1 MFFAAKPFSKIRQ
14 FVLLS
19 MAAVLVGCASIPA
32 GVDPSPN
39 DPWEPFNRSV
49 FEFNEGLDAYLLKPV
64 VAGYR
69 FVLPEFVR
77 EGIYNF
83 FSNYGDIYNVAYNLL
98 QGKPGYAFNDLMR
111 VVVNTTMGLGG
122 FIDLATP
129 GGLEK
134 HKEDWGQTLGVWGVP
149 SGPYVVL
156 PFFGPSNVRD
166 TFGTVADLESDYLF
180 RLLPDVAL
188 RNSITGLRV
197 VNARNTYYEAGDL
210 LDGAAIDKYS
220 FMRDAYIQRREY
232 QINEGRDD
240 EEPQMPVYENPYECE
255 RAKISPNEITRARWI
270 YEELQMDF

>member
-1 MFFAAKPFSKIRQ
+1 MPFLAKLKRWI
-14 FVLLS
+14 LLYLVTT
-19 MAAVLVGCASIPA
+19 MVGCASIPA
-32 GVDPSPN
+32 GVQPSPQ

-49 FEFNEGLDAYLLKPV
+49 FEFNEGLDAYVLKPV

-77 EGIYNF
+77 DGIYNF
-83 FSNYGDIYNVAYNLL
+83 FSNYSDIYTALQNLL
-98 QGKPGYAFNDLMR
+98 QGKPDYAFSDLMR

-122 FIDLATP
+122 LIDLATP

-134 HKEDWGQTLGVWGVP
+134 HKEDWGQTFGVWGIP

-166 TFGTVADLESDYLF
+166 TFGTAADMESDYLF

-220 FMRDAYIQRREY
+220 FMRDAYIQRRQY

-240 EEPQMPVYENPYECE
+240 EEPLMPPYQNPYE
-255 RAKISPNEITRARWI
+255 
-270 YEELQMDF
+270 

>member
-1 MFFAAKPFSKIRQ
+1 MQWLVKLKR
-14 FVLLS
+14 LLLLGLLAG
-19 MAAVLVGCASIPA
+19 MVGCASIPA
-32 GVDPSPN
+32 GVEPSPH

-77 EGIYNF
+77 DGIYNF
-83 FSNYGDIYNVAYNLL
+83 FSNYSDIYTALQNLL
-98 QGKPGYAFNDLMR
+98 QGKPDYAFNDLMR
-111 VVVNTTMGLGG
+111 VVVNTTFGLGG
-122 FIDLATP
+122 LIDMATP
-129 GGLEK
+129 GGLPK
-134 HKEDWGQTLGVWGVP
+134 HKEDWGQTFGVWGIP

-156 PFFGPSNVRD
+156 PFFGPSSVRD

-232 QINEGRDD
+232 QINEGREDG
-240 EEPQMPVYENPYECE
+240 EPLIPVYENPYE
-255 RAKISPNEITRARWI
+255 
-270 YEELQMDF
+270 

>member
-1 MFFAAKPFSKIRQ
+1 MS
-14 FVLLS
+14 LLS
-19 MAAVLVGCASIPA
+19 AKLKQLILLGLASLLVACASIPA
-32 GVDPSPN
+32 GVEPSPN

-49 FEFNEGLDAYLLKPV
+49 FEFNEGLDAYVLKPV

-83 FSNYGDIYNVAYNLL
+83 FSNYNDIYTALNNLL
-98 QGKPGYAFNDLMR
+98 QGKPDYAASDLMR
-111 VVVNTTMGLGG
+111 VVVNTTFGLGG
-122 FIDLATP
+122 LIDMATP

-134 HKEDWGQTLGVWGVP
+134 HKEDWGQTFGVWGAP

-156 PFFGPSNVRD
+156 PFFGPSSVRD

-180 RLLPDVAL
+180 KYVKNIGV
-188 RNSITGLRV
+188 RNSVTGLRV
-197 VNARNTYYEAGDL
+197 VNTRNTYYEAGDL

-232 QINEGRDD
+232 QIHEGRED
-240 EEPQMPVYENPYECE
+240 EEPLMPVYENGYE
-255 RAKISPNEITRARWI
+255 
-270 YEELQMDF
+270 

>member
-1 MFFAAKPFSKIRQ
+1 MNLWASDLQRKLKRLA
-14 FVLLS
+14 LLGFT
-19 MAAVLVGCASIPA
+19 AFLVGCASIPA
-32 GVDPSPN
+32 GVERSPQ
-39 DPWEPFNRSV
+39 DPWEPFNRSI
-49 FEFNEGLDAYLLKPV
+49 FEFNEGLDAYVLKPV

-83 FSNYGDIYNVAYNLL
+83 FSNYSDIYTALFNLL
-98 QGKPGYAFNDLMR
+98 QGKPSYAFNDFMR

-122 FIDLATP
+122 LLDLATP

-134 HKEDWGQTLGVWGVP
+134 HKEDWGQTFGVWGVP
-149 SGPYVVL
+149 AGPYVVL

-220 FMRDAYIQRREY
+220 FMRDAYIQRRQY
-232 QINEGRDD
+232 QINEARDD
-240 EEPQMPVYENPYECE
+240 EEPTIPVYENPY
-255 RAKISPNEITRARWI
+255 
-270 YEELQMDF
+270 Q

>member
-1 MFFAAKPFSKIRQ
+1 M
-14 FVLLS
+14 LC
-19 MAAVLVGCASIPA
+19 MAAALVGCASIPA
-32 GVDPSPN
+32 GVEPSPH

-77 EGIYNF
+77 DGIYNF
-83 FSNYGDIYNVAYNLL
+83 FSNYGDIYNIFYNLL
-98 QGKPGYAFNDLMR
+98 QGKPGFAFNDFMR
-111 VVVNTTMGLGG
+111 VAVNTTMGLGG

-134 HKEDWGQTLGVWGVP
+134 HKEDWGQTFGVWGVP
-149 SGPYVVL
+149 AGPYVVL

-180 RLLPDVAL
+180 KYVKDVGL

-197 VNARNTYYEAGDL
+197 INARNTYYEAGDL

-220 FMRDAYIQRREY
+220 FMRDAYIQRRQY

-240 EEPQMPVYENPYECE
+240 EEPQMPVYENPY
-255 RAKISPNEITRARWI
+255 
-270 YEELQMDF
+270 Q

>member
-1 MFFAAKPFSKIRQ
+1 MFLHLNFLKQMKRYILLLAATF
-14 FVLLS
+14 
-19 MAAVLVGCASIPA
+19 LVGCASIPA
-32 GVDPSPN
+32 GVERSPQ

-83 FSNYGDIYNVAYNLL
+83 FSNYNDIYTALFNLL
-98 QGKPGYAFNDLMR
+98 QGKPDYAFNDFMR

-122 FIDLATP
+122 LLDLATS

-180 RLLPDVAL
+180 RLLPDVAV

-220 FMRDAYIQRREY
+220 FMRDAYIQRRAY
-232 QINEGRDD
+232 QINEGRED
-240 EEPQMPVYENPYECE
+240 EEPQMPVYENAYE
-255 RAKISPNEITRARWI
+255 
-270 YEELQMDF
+270 

>member
-1 MFFAAKPFSKIRQ
+1 MLLAVRLYSKIKRV
-14 FVLLS
+14 VLLV
-19 MAAVLVGCASIPA
+19 ATTALVGCASIPA
-32 GVDPSPN
+32 GVEPSPH
-39 DPWEPFNRSV
+39 DPWESFNRSV

-69 FVLPEFVR
+69 FILPEFVR

-83 FSNYGDIYNVAYNLL
+83 FSNYNDIYTALFNLL
-98 QGKPGYAFNDLMR
+98 QGRLDYAFNDLMR
-111 VVVNTTMGLGG
+111 VAVNTTMGLGG
-122 FIDLATP
+122 LLDLATP

-149 SGPYVVL
+149 AGPYVVL

-166 TFGTVADLESDYLF
+166 AFGTVADLESDYLF
-180 RLLPDVAL
+180 RFLPDVAV
-188 RNSITGLRV
+188 RNSVTGLRV

-232 QINEGRDD
+232 QINEGREG
-240 EEPQMPVYENPYECE
+240 EEPQMPVYENPY
-255 RAKISPNEITRARWI
+255 
-270 YEELQMDF
+270 Q

>member
-1 MFFAAKPFSKIRQ
+1 MKRF
-14 FVLLS
+14 LLLC
-19 MAAVLVGCASIPA
+19 MATALVGCASIPA
-32 GVDPSPN
+32 GVEPFPQ

-49 FEFNEGLDAYLLKPV
+49 FEFNEGLDACLLKPV

-83 FSNYGDIYNVAYNLL
+83 FSNYNDIYTALYNLL
-98 QGKPGYAFNDLMR
+98 QGKPGYAFNDFMR
-111 VVVNTTMGLGG
+111 VAVNTTMGLGG
-122 FIDLATP
+122 LLDLATP

-149 SGPYVVL
+149 AGPYVVL

-220 FMRDAYIQRREY
+220 FMRDAYIQRRQY

-240 EEPQMPVYENPYECE
+240 EEPQMPVYENPYE
-255 RAKISPNEITRARWI
+255 
-270 YEELQMDF
+270 

>member
-1 MFFAAKPFSKIRQ
+1 MLSVVKFISKLRQ
-14 FVLLS
+14 CILLC
-19 MAAVLVGCASIPA
+19 MAAALVGCASIPA
-32 GVDPSPN
+32 GVEPSPH

-77 EGIYNF
+77 DGIYNF
-83 FSNYGDIYNVAYNLL
+83 FSNYGDIYNIFYNLL
-98 QGKPGYAFNDLMR
+98 QGKPGFAFNDFMR
-111 VVVNTTMGLGG
+111 VAVNTTMGLGG

-134 HKEDWGQTLGVWGVP
+134 HKEDWGQTFGVWGVP
-149 SGPYVVL
+149 AGPYVVL

-180 RLLPDVAL
+180 KYVKDVGL

-197 VNARNTYYEAGDL
+197 INARNTYYEAGDL

-220 FMRDAYIQRREY
+220 FMRDAYIQRRQY

-240 EEPQMPVYENPYECE
+240 EEPQMPVYENPY
-255 RAKISPNEITRARWI
+255 
-270 YEELQMDF
+270 Q

>member
-1 MFFAAKPFSKIRQ
+1 MLSVVKFISKLRQ
-14 FVLLS
+14 CILLC
-19 MAAVLVGCASIPA
+19 MAAALVGCASIPA
-32 GVDPSPN
+32 GVEPSPH

-77 EGIYNF
+77 DGIYNF
-83 FSNYGDIYNVAYNLL
+83 FSNYGDIYNIFYNLL
-98 QGKPGYAFNDLMR
+98 QGKPGYAFNDFMR
-111 VVVNTTMGLGG
+111 VAVNTTMGLGG

-134 HKEDWGQTLGVWGVP
+134 HKEDWGQTFGVWGVP
-149 SGPYVVL
+149 AGPYVVL

-180 RLLPDVAL
+180 KYVKDVGL

-220 FMRDAYIQRREY
+220 FMRDAYIQRRQY

-240 EEPQMPVYENPYECE
+240 EEPQMPVYENPY
-255 RAKISPNEITRARWI
+255 
-270 YEELQMDF
+270 Q

>member
-1 MFFAAKPFSKIRQ
+1 MMLSILHKIKTT
-14 FVLLS
+14 LLLCLITA
-19 MAAVLVGCASIPA
+19 MVGCASIPA
-32 GVDPSPN
+32 GVERSPQ

-49 FEFNEGLDAYLLKPV
+49 FEFNEGLDAYVLKPV
-64 VAGYR
+64 VTGYR

-77 EGIYNF
+77 DGIYNF
-83 FSNYGDIYNVAYNLL
+83 FSNYNDIYTALYNLL
-98 QGKPGYAFNDLMR
+98 QGKPGDAFNDLMR

-122 FIDLATP
+122 LIDLATP

-180 RLLPDVAL
+180 SFVKDIGL

-232 QINEGRDD
+232 QINEGRED
-240 EEPQMPVYENPYECE
+240 EEPLVPVYENPY
-255 RAKISPNEITRARWI
+255 
-270 YEELQMDF
+270 Q

>member
-1 MFFAAKPFSKIRQ
+1 MILWVAKLKRHIKQ
-14 FVLLS
+14 LTLLS
-19 MAAVLVGCASIPA
+19 CAAVLMGCASIPA
-32 GVDPSPN
+32 GVEPSPH

-49 FEFNEGLDAYLLKPV
+49 FEFNEGLDAYLLKPA
-64 VAGYR
+64 VAVYR
-69 FVLPEFVR
+69 FILPEFVR

-83 FSNYGDIYNVAYNLL
+83 FSNYSDIYTALFNLL
-98 QGKPGYAFNDLMR
+98 QGKPDYAFNDLMR

-122 FIDLATP
+122 LIDLATP

-149 SGPYVVL
+149 AGPYVVL

-180 RLLPDVAL
+180 SIMPNVAL

-240 EEPQMPVYENPYECE
+240 EEPLMPVYENPY
-255 RAKISPNEITRARWI
+255 
-270 YEELQMDF
+270 Q

>member
-1 MFFAAKPFSKIRQ
+1 MML
-14 FVLLS
+14 FVLRKIKQAILLGSVVS
-19 MAAVLVGCASIPA
+19 MVGCASIPA
-32 GVDPSPN
+32 GSERSPQ

-49 FEFNEGLDAYLLKPV
+49 FEFNEGLDTYLLKPV

-69 FVLPEFVR
+69 FILPEFVR
-77 EGIYNF
+77 DGIYNF
-83 FSNYGDIYNVAYNLL
+83 FSNYNDIYTALYNLL
-98 QGKPGYAFNDLMR
+98 QGKPDYAFNDLMR

-122 FIDLATP
+122 LIDLATP

-220 FMRDAYIQRREY
+220 FVRDAYIQRRAY

-240 EEPQMPVYENPYECE
+240 EEPQMPVYENPY
-255 RAKISPNEITRARWI
+255 
-270 YEELQMDF
+270 Q

>member
-1 MFFAAKPFSKIRQ
+1 MLSVVKFISKLRQ
-14 FVLLS
+14 CIFLC
-19 MAAVLVGCASIPA
+19 MAAALVGCASIPA
-32 GVDPSPN
+32 GVEPSPH

-77 EGIYNF
+77 DGIYNF
-83 FSNYGDIYNVAYNLL
+83 FSNYGDIYNIFYNLL
-98 QGKPGYAFNDLMR
+98 QGKPGYAFNDFMR
-111 VVVNTTMGLGG
+111 VAVNTTMGLGG

-134 HKEDWGQTLGVWGVP
+134 HKEDWGQTFGVWGVP
-149 SGPYVVL
+149 AGPYVVL

-180 RLLPDVAL
+180 KYVKDVGL

-220 FMRDAYIQRREY
+220 FMRDAYIQRRQY

-240 EEPQMPVYENPYECE
+240 EEPQMPVYENPY
-255 RAKISPNEITRARWI
+255 
-270 YEELQMDF
+270 Q

>member
-1 MFFAAKPFSKIRQ
+1 MIAWVAKLKQALVIGFAA
-14 FVLLS
+14 
-19 MAAVLVGCASIPA
+19 ALVGCASIPA
-32 GVDPSPN
+32 GVEPSPN

-83 FSNYGDIYNVAYNLL
+83 FSNYNDIYTALNNLL
-98 QGKPGYAFNDLMR
+98 QGKPAYAFNDLMR
-111 VVVNTTMGLGG
+111 VVVNTTFGLGG
-122 FIDLATP
+122 FIDMATP

-134 HKEDWGQTLGVWGVP
+134 HKEDWGQTFGVWGVP

-156 PFFGPSNVRD
+156 PFFGPSSVRD
-166 TFGTVADLESDYLF
+166 TFGTVADLETDYLF
-180 RLLPDVAL
+180 KYIPDVGL

-232 QINEGRDD
+232 QINEGRED
-240 EEPQMPVYENPYECE
+240 EEPLMPAYMNGYE
-255 RAKISPNEITRARWI
+255 
-270 YEELQMDF
+270 